1 MPEFM
6 VLQRICGLLEREEI
20 DSAQFLELFSR
31 SLVEGIGCSRAGV
44 RMLIETKGGAAL
56 RAMAMHDAA
65 TDANIRVPDMTAA
78 DSRPYFDA
86 LLRDGAMIAAD
97 CRTSPATRPFLTTYI
112 EPENVH
118 SMLDVSFL
126 VNGALYGTFSC
137 EQIGTQQQWTP
148 HQVQRLRRM
157 ASRVSLTLIHAIT
170 SHEDTAPGALWE
182 PSSPNRLMTMPMP
195 LDEDFGKVQ

>member
-1 MPEFM
+1 MPEFIA
-6 VLQRICGLLEREEI
+6 LQRICSLLERAEI

-31 SLVEGIGCSRAGV
+31 SLVQSIGCSRAGV

-56 RAMAMHDAA
+56 RSMAMHDAA
-65 TDANIRVPDMTAA
+65 TDANIHVPDMTAA

-86 LLRDGAMIAAD
+86 LLRDGAMIAAN
-97 CRTSPATRPFLTTYI
+97 CRTSPATMPFLATYI

-118 SMLDVSFL
+118 SMLDVGFS

-137 EQIGTQQQWTP
+137 EQIGAQQQWTP
-148 HQVQRLRRM
+148 HQVQLLRRM
-157 ASRVSLTLIHAIT
+157 ASRVSLALMHAIT
-170 SHEDTAPGALWE
+170 SDADTVPGTLWE

-195 LDEDFGKVQ
+195 LDENFGKTP